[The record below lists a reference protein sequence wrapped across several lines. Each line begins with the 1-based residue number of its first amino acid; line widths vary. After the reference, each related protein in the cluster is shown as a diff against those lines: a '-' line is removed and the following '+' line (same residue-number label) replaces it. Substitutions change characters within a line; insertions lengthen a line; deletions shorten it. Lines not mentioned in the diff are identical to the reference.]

1 MYDIMDIKILKSYI
15 HLCYYNCIY
24 IFIGFRVTMAVV
36 QLMGV
41 SALPLPLVAVL
52 VTLTPPPHDP
62 AKQNTPDEQNP
73 GAVGQLLTRLA
84 ALRTVAPLTLPL
96 DSEGAQ
102 EPTTKIGGAQ
112 EPDTAKACAC
122 RVSAIGR

>member
-1 MYDIMDIKILKSYI
+1 M
-15 HLCYYNCIY
+15 
-24 IFIGFRVTMAVV
+24 V
-36 QLMGV
+36 QVLVV
-41 SALPLPLVAVL
+41 SALPLPLVAML
-52 VTLTPPPHDP
+52 VTLTPPPYDP

-73 GAVGQLLTRLA
+73 GAVGHLLTRLA

>member
-1 MYDIMDIKILKSYI
+1 M
-15 HLCYYNCIY
+15 
-24 IFIGFRVTMAVV
+24 V
-36 QLMGV
+36 QVLVV

-52 VTLTPPPHDP
+52 VTLTTPPHDP

-84 ALRTVAPLTLPL
+84 ALRTVASLSLPL

-112 EPDTAKACAC
+112 EPDAAKACAC
-122 RVSAIGR
+122 KISAVWEVKG